1 MVLIAMYID
10 GENIS
15 INNLVKRRQ
24 YVGKAQLNVQKFH
37 DAYEI

>member
-1 MVLIAMYID
+1 MVLLYID

-24 YVGKAQLNVQKFH
+24 YVGKAQLNVQKFD